1 MGRARDPG
9 NRASRAL
16 IGRLGFV
23 FDADI
28 HVYGTA
34 QVRYVLD
41 REVYLSG
48 G

>member
-16 IGRLGFV
+16 IGRLGFA

-28 HVYGTA
+28 HAYGAA

-41 REVYLSG
+41 REAYLG
-48 G
+48 GG